1 MSRRRK
7 TTKRKTT
14 HRRRRMS
21 GMGKLSAGNILSSV
35 GGVIAGTVVAGL
47 VTKKLLASQ
56 SEMIQA
62 IVPVALGVA
71 TPMFV
76 KSEFGKFAGAG
87 MISVGAVKLLAKYGL
102 AGVGDDTM
110 DIPVRIAGD
119 DLSVI
124 AGDDDYAM
132 AGGYSD
138 YAMAGDDNLSVL
150 AGIEDDL

>member
-1 MSRRRK
+1 MRHRRK
-7 TTKRKTT
+7 SHKKTT
-14 HRRRRMS
+14 HRRHRRMS
-21 GMGKLSAGNILSSV
+21 GMGKLSAGNIMSSV

-47 VTKKLLASQ
+47 LTKKLLASQ
-56 SEMIQA
+56 SEMVQA

-102 AGVGDDTM
+102 AGIGEDTM
-110 DIPVRIAGD
+110 DIPVTIAGD
-119 DLSVI
+119 DNLSVI
-124 AGDDDYAM
+124 AGDD
-132 AGGYSD
+132 D

>member
-1 MSRRRK
+1 MARSRKSRKKTTSRRRS
-7 TTKRKTT
+7 
-14 HRRRRMS
+14 RRMS
-21 GMGKLSAGNILSSV
+21 GVGKLSTAGILSSV
-35 GGVIAGTVVAGL
+35 GGVIAGTVVAGI
-47 VTKKLLASQ
+47 VTKKLLSSQ

-102 AGVGDDTM
+102 AGIGEDTM
-110 DIPVRIAGD
+110 DIPVQIAGD

-124 AGDDDYAM
+124 AGDDF
-132 AGGYSD
+132 
-138 YAMAGDDNLSVL
+138 AMAGDDFAMAGDDLSVL

>member
-1 MSRRRK
+1 MARRKKASRKAPRRRS
-7 TTKRKTT
+7 
-14 HRRRRMS
+14 RRMS
-21 GMGKLSAGNILSSV
+21 GVGKLSTGAIVSSV
-35 GGVIAGTVVAGL
+35 GGVLVGTAVAGIL
-47 VTKKLLASQ
+47 TKKLLSSQ

-102 AGVGDDTM
+102 AGIGEDTM
-110 DIPVRIAGD
+110 DSPVRIAGD

-124 AGDDDYAM
+124 AGDDDFTM
-132 AGGYSD
+132 AGDD

-150 AGIEDDL
+150 AGFEDDL

>member
-14 HRRRRMS
+14 RRSRRMS
-21 GMGKLSAGNILSSV
+21 GMGKLSTAGILSSV
-35 GGVIAGTVVAGL
+35 GGVIAGTVVAGI
-47 VTKKLLASQ
+47 VTKKLLSSQ

-102 AGVGDDTM
+102 AGIGEDTM
-110 DIPVRIAGD
+110 DIPVQIAGD

-124 AGDDDYAM
+124 AGDDF
-132 AGGYSD
+132 
-138 YAMAGDDNLSVL
+138 AMAGDDFAMAGDDLSVL

>member
-1 MSRRRK
+1 
-7 TTKRKTT
+7 
-14 HRRRRMS
+14 MS
-21 GMGKLSAGNILSSV
+21 GVGKLNTGTIISSV
-35 GGVIAGTVVAGL
+35 GGVLVGTAVAGIIA
-47 VTKKLLASQ
+47 KKFLSSQ

-102 AGVGDDTM
+102 AGIGEDTM

-124 AGDDDYAM
+124 AGDDDFAM
-132 AGGYSD
+132 AGD
-138 YAMAGDDNLSVL
+138 DFAMAGDDNLSVL
-150 AGIEDDL
+150 AGFEDDL

>member
-7 TTKRKTT
+7 TTKRKTY
-14 HRRRRMS
+14 RKSRRMS

-56 SEMIQA
+56 SEMVQA

-102 AGVGDDTM
+102 AGIGEDTM
-110 DIPVRIAGD
+110 DIPVQIAGD

-124 AGDDDYAM
+124 AGDDDFAM
-132 AGGYSD
+132 AGD

>member
-14 HRRRRMS
+14 RRSRRMS
-21 GMGKLSAGNILSSV
+21 GMGKLSAGAILSSV
-35 GGVIAGTVVAGL
+35 GGVIAGTVVAGIL
-47 VTKKLLASQ
+47 TKKLLSKQ
-56 SEMIQA
+56 SETIQA
-62 IVPVALGVA
+62 VVPVALGIA

-87 MISVGAVKLLAKYGL
+87 MISVGAVKLLAKFGL
-102 AGVGDDTM
+102 AGVGEDTM
-110 DIPVRIAGD
+110 DIPVQIAGD

-124 AGDDDYAM
+124 AGEDDF
-132 AGGYSD
+132 
-138 YAMAGDDNLSVL
+138 AMAGDDFAMAGDDLSVL

>member
-1 MSRRRK
+1 MARRKRTSRKTSRRR
-7 TTKRKTT
+7 T
-14 HRRRRMS
+14 RRVS
-21 GMGKLSAGNILSSV
+21 GIGKLNTGAIISSV
-35 GGVIAGTVVAGL
+35 GGVLVGTAVAGIL
-47 VTKKLLASQ
+47 TKKLLASQ

-102 AGVGDDTM
+102 AGIGEDTM

-124 AGDDDYAM
+124 AGDDDFAM
-132 AGGYSD
+132 AGD
-138 YAMAGDDNLSVL
+138 DDFAMAGDDNLSVL
-150 AGIEDDL
+150 AGFEDDL

>member
-7 TTKRKTT
+7 TTKRKT

-21 GMGKLSAGNILSSV
+21 GMGKLSTGHILSSV

-56 SEMIQA
+56 SEMVQA

-102 AGVGDDTM
+102 AGIGEDTM
-110 DIPVRIAGD
+110 DIPVQIAGD

-124 AGDDDYAM
+124 AGDDFAM
-132 AGGYSD
+132 AGDD

>member
-1 MSRRRK
+1 MARRKRTSRKTSRRR
-7 TTKRKTT
+7 T
-14 HRRRRMS
+14 RRVS
-21 GMGKLSAGNILSSV
+21 GIGKLNTGAIVSSV
-35 GGVIAGTVVAGL
+35 GGVLVGTAVAGIL
-47 VTKKLLASQ
+47 TKKLLSSQ

-102 AGVGDDTM
+102 AGIGEDTM

-124 AGDDDYAM
+124 AGDDDFAM
-132 AGGYSD
+132 AGD
-138 YAMAGDDNLSVL
+138 DFAMAGDDNLSVL
-150 AGIEDDL
+150 AGFEDDL

>member
-1 MSRRRK
+1 MRHRRK
-7 TTKRKTT
+7 SHKKTT

-21 GMGKLSAGNILSSV
+21 GMGKLSTGHILSSV

-47 VTKKLLASQ
+47 LTKKLLASQ
-56 SEMIQA
+56 SEMVQA

-102 AGVGDDTM
+102 AGIGDDSI
-110 DIPVRIAGD
+110 DVPVRISGD
-119 DLSVI
+119 DNLSVI
-124 AGDDDYAM
+124 AGDDFAM
-132 AGGYSD
+132 AGD
-138 YAMAGDDNLSVL
+138 YAMAGDDLSVL

>member
-1 MSRRRK
+1 MAR
-7 TTKRKTT
+7 KRKTSRKAP
-14 HRRRRMS
+14 RRRSRRMS
-21 GMGKLSAGNILSSV
+21 GVGKLSTGAIVSSV
-35 GGVIAGTVVAGL
+35 GGVLVGTAVAGIL
-47 VTKKLLASQ
+47 TKKLLSSQ

-76 KSEFGKFAGAG
+76 KSEFGKFASAG

-102 AGVGDDTM
+102 AGIGEDTM

-124 AGDDDYAM
+124 AGDEDYAM
-132 AGGYSD
+132 AGDD

-150 AGIEDDL
+150 AGFEDDL

>member
-1 MSRRRK
+1 MARSRKSRKKTTYRRK
-7 TTKRKTT
+7 S
-14 HRRRRMS
+14 RRMS
-21 GMGKLSAGNILSSV
+21 GIGKLSATGILSSV
-35 GGVIAGTVVAGL
+35 GGVIAGTVVAGI
-47 VTKKLLASQ
+47 VTKKLLSSQ

-102 AGVGDDTM
+102 AGIGEDTM
-110 DIPVRIAGD
+110 DIPVQIAGD

-124 AGDDDYAM
+124 AGDDF
-132 AGGYSD
+132 
-138 YAMAGDDNLSVL
+138 AMAGDDFAMAGDDLSVL

>member
-1 MSRRRK
+1 MARRKKRTARKTSRRR
-7 TTKRKTT
+7 RV
-14 HRRRRMS
+14 S

-35 GGVIAGTVVAGL
+35 GGVLVGTAVAGL
-47 VTKKLLASQ
+47 LTKKLLGSQ
-56 SEMIQA
+56 SETVQA

-71 TPMFV
+71 TPMFI

-87 MISVGAVKLLAKYGL
+87 MIAVGGVKLLSKYGL
-102 AGVGDDTM
+102 AGVGDDTLEV
-110 DIPVRIAGD
+110 PVRIAGD

-124 AGDDDYAM
+124 AGDDDFAM
-132 AGGYSD
+132 AGGYDD

>member
-1 MSRRRK
+1 MARSRKSRKKTTYRRK
-7 TTKRKTT
+7 S
-14 HRRRRMS
+14 RRMS
-21 GMGKLSAGNILSSV
+21 GMGKLSTAGILSSV

-47 VTKKLLASQ
+47 VTKKLLSSQ

-102 AGVGDDTM
+102 AGIGEDTM
-110 DIPVRIAGD
+110 DIPVQIAGD

-124 AGDDDYAM
+124 AGDDF
-132 AGGYSD
+132 
-138 YAMAGDDNLSVL
+138 AMAGDDFAMAGDDLSVL

>member
-1 MSRRRK
+1 MARSRKSRKKTTYRRRS
-7 TTKRKTT
+7 
-14 HRRRRMS
+14 RRMS
-21 GMGKLSAGNILSSV
+21 GMGKLSAGAILSSV
-35 GGVIAGTVVAGL
+35 GGVIAGTVVAGI
-47 VTKKLLASQ
+47 VTKKLLSSQ

-102 AGVGDDTM
+102 AGIGEDTM
-110 DIPVRIAGD
+110 DIPVQIAGD

-124 AGDDDYAM
+124 AGDDF
-132 AGGYSD
+132 
-138 YAMAGDDNLSVL
+138 AMAGDDFAMAGDDLSVL

>member
-14 HRRRRMS
+14 RRSRRMS

-47 VTKKLLASQ
+47 LTKKLLSSQ
-56 SEMIQA
+56 SEMVQA

-102 AGVGDDTM
+102 AGIGEDTM

-138 YAMAGDDNLSVL
+138 YAMAGDDLSVL

>member
-1 MSRRRK
+1 MARSRKSRKKTTYRRK
-7 TTKRKTT
+7 S
-14 HRRRRMS
+14 RRMS
-21 GMGKLSAGNILSSV
+21 GMGKLSTAGILSSV
-35 GGVIAGTVVAGL
+35 GGVIAGTVVAGI
-47 VTKKLLASQ
+47 VTKKLLSSQ

-102 AGVGDDTM
+102 AGIGEDTM
-110 DIPVRIAGD
+110 DIPVQIAGD

-124 AGDDDYAM
+124 AGDDF
-132 AGGYSD
+132 
-138 YAMAGDDNLSVL
+138 AMAGDDLSVL

>member
-14 HRRRRMS
+14 RRSRRMS
-21 GMGKLSAGNILSSV
+21 GMGKLSTAGILSSV
-35 GGVIAGTVVAGL
+35 GGVIAGTVVAGI
-47 VTKKLLASQ
+47 VTKKLLSSQ

-102 AGVGDDTM
+102 AGIGEDTM
-110 DIPVRIAGD
+110 DIPVQIAGD

-124 AGDDDYAM
+124 AGDDF
-132 AGGYSD
+132 
-138 YAMAGDDNLSVL
+138 AMAGDDLSVL

>member
-47 VTKKLLASQ
+47 LTKKLLSSQ
-56 SEMIQA
+56 SEMVQA

-102 AGVGDDTM
+102 AGIGEDTV
-110 DIPVRIAGD
+110 DVPVRISGD
-119 DLSVI
+119 DNLSVI
-124 AGDDDYAM
+124 AGDDYAM
-132 AGGYSD
+132 AGDD

>member
-1 MSRRRK
+1 MARRKKASRKAPRRRS
-7 TTKRKTT
+7 
-14 HRRRRMS
+14 RRMS
-21 GMGKLSAGNILSSV
+21 GVGKLSTGAIVSSV
-35 GGVIAGTVVAGL
+35 GGVLVGTAVAGIL
-47 VTKKLLASQ
+47 TKKLLSSQ

-102 AGVGDDTM
+102 AGIGEDTM

-124 AGDDDYAM
+124 AGDDDFAM
-132 AGGYSD
+132 AGDD

-150 AGIEDDL
+150 AGFEDDL

>member
-1 MSRRRK
+1 MARRKRTSRKTSRRR
-7 TTKRKTT
+7 T
-14 HRRRRMS
+14 RRVS
-21 GMGKLSAGNILSSV
+21 GIGKLNTGAIVSSV
-35 GGVIAGTVVAGL
+35 GGVLVGTAVAGIL
-47 VTKKLLASQ
+47 TKKLLASQ

-102 AGVGDDTM
+102 AGIGEDTM

-124 AGDDDYAM
+124 AGEDDFAM
-132 AGGYSD
+132 AGD
-138 YAMAGDDNLSVL
+138 DFAMAGDDNLSVL
-150 AGIEDDL
+150 AGFEDDL

>member
-1 MSRRRK
+1 
-7 TTKRKTT
+7 
-14 HRRRRMS
+14 
-21 GMGKLSAGNILSSV
+21 
-35 GGVIAGTVVAGL
+35 
-47 VTKKLLASQ
+47 
-56 SEMIQA
+56 MIQA

-102 AGVGDDTM
+102 AGIGEDTM

-124 AGDDDYAM
+124 AGEDDFAM
-132 AGGYSD
+132 AGD
-138 YAMAGDDNLSVL
+138 DFAMAGDDNLSVL
-150 AGIEDDL
+150 AGFEDDL

>member
-1 MSRRRK
+1 MARRKKRTARK
-7 TTKRKTT
+7 TT
-14 HRRRRMS
+14 RRRRVS

-35 GGVIAGTVVAGL
+35 GGVLVGTAIAGIL
-47 VTKKLLASQ
+47 TKKLLASQ
-56 SEMIQA
+56 SEMVQA

-71 TPMFV
+71 TPMFI

-87 MISVGAVKLLAKYGL
+87 MIAVGGVKLLSKYGL
-102 AGVGDDTM
+102 AGVDDTLEV
-110 DIPVRIAGD
+110 PVRIAGD

>member
-1 MSRRRK
+1 MRHKRK
-7 TTKRKTT
+7 THKKTT
-14 HRRRRMS
+14 HRRRRVS
-21 GMGKLSAGNILSSV
+21 GMGKLSAGNIMSSV
-35 GGVIAGTVVAGL
+35 GGVVVGTVVAGL
-47 VTKKLLASQ
+47 VTKKLLGSQ

-62 IVPVALGVA
+62 VVPVALGIA

-102 AGVGDDTM
+102 AGIGEDTM

-119 DLSVI
+119 DNLSVI
-124 AGDDDYAM
+124 AGDD
-132 AGGYSD
+132 D

-150 AGIEDDL
+150 AGIEEEL

>member
-1 MSRRRK
+1 MRHKRK
-7 TTKRKTT
+7 THKKTT

-21 GMGKLSAGNILSSV
+21 GMGKLSAGSIMSSV
-35 GGVIAGTVVAGL
+35 GGVVVGTVVAGL
-47 VTKKLLASQ
+47 VTKKLLGSQ

-62 IVPVALGVA
+62 VVPVALGIA

-102 AGVGDDTM
+102 AGIGEDTM

-119 DLSVI
+119 DNLSVI
-124 AGDDDYAM
+124 AGDD
-132 AGGYSD
+132 D

-150 AGIEDDL
+150 AGIEEEL

>member
-1 MSRRRK
+1 MARRKKASRKAPRRRS
-7 TTKRKTT
+7 
-14 HRRRRMS
+14 RRMS
-21 GMGKLSAGNILSSV
+21 GVGKLSTGAIVSSV
-35 GGVIAGTVVAGL
+35 GGVLVGTAVAGIL
-47 VTKKLLASQ
+47 TKKLLSSQ

-102 AGVGDDTM
+102 AGIGEDTM

-124 AGDDDYAM
+124 AGDDDFAM
-132 AGGYSD
+132 AGD
-138 YAMAGDDNLSVL
+138 DFAMAGDDNLSVL
-150 AGIEDDL
+150 AGFEDDL

>member
-14 HRRRRMS
+14 RRSRRMS
-21 GMGKLSAGNILSSV
+21 GMGKLSTAGILSSV
-35 GGVIAGTVVAGL
+35 GGVIAGTVVAGI
-47 VTKKLLASQ
+47 VTKKLLSSQ

-102 AGVGDDTM
+102 AGIGEDTM
-110 DIPVRIAGD
+110 DIPVQIAGD

-124 AGDDDYAM
+124 AGDDDF
-132 AGGYSD
+132 
-138 YAMAGDDNLSVL
+138 AMAGDDFAMAGDDLSVL

>member
-1 MSRRRK
+1 MARRKRTSRKTSRRR
-7 TTKRKTT
+7 T
-14 HRRRRMS
+14 RRVS
-21 GMGKLSAGNILSSV
+21 GIGKLNTGAIVSSV
-35 GGVIAGTVVAGL
+35 GGVLVGTAVAGIL
-47 VTKKLLASQ
+47 TKKFLASQ

-102 AGVGDDTM
+102 AGIGEDTM

-124 AGDDDYAM
+124 AGEDDFAM
-132 AGGYSD
+132 AGD
-138 YAMAGDDNLSVL
+138 DFAMAGDDNLSVL
-150 AGIEDDL
+150 AGFEDDL

>member
-1 MSRRRK
+1 MAR
-7 TTKRKTT
+7 KRKTSRKAP
-14 HRRRRMS
+14 RRRSRRMS
-21 GMGKLSAGNILSSV
+21 GVGKLNTGTIISSV
-35 GGVIAGTVVAGL
+35 GGVLVGTAVAGIIA
-47 VTKKLLASQ
+47 KKFLSSQ

-102 AGVGDDTM
+102 AGIGEDTM

-124 AGDDDYAM
+124 AGDDDFAM
-132 AGGYSD
+132 AGD
-138 YAMAGDDNLSVL
+138 DFAMAGDDNLSVL
-150 AGIEDDL
+150 AGFEDDL